1 MQGLHVFDPRAVV
14 AVDLESLVHQDH
26 FLRKVDRILET
37 AFIREL
43 TAACYAS
50 RVGQVRNIAHP
61 MRHLGEHSAGGAP
74 MPASVCR
81 VRLRPRH

>member
-26 FLRKVDRILET
+26 FLRKVERILET
-37 AFIREL
+37 SFIREL

-50 RVGQVRNIAHP
+50 GVG
-61 MRHLGEHSAGGAP
+61 
-74 MPASVCR
+74 
-81 VRLRPRH
+81 RPSI